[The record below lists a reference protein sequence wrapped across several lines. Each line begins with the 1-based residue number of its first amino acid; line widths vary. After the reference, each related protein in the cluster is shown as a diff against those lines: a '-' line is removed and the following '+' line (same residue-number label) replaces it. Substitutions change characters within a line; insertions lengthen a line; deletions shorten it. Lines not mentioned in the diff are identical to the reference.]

1 MSSFVVFLASDMY
14 SNTTSTVLDCLVLI
28 TCFIS
33 TIQCIRS
40 IMTSARFSKV
50 HVLINIYT
58 APTLISC
65 TLSLSLSLSLKHIH
79 THVQRVRRVFRKN
92 FNYKLK
98 LSEYLPLYNPWFIGA
113 VFSNILVA
121 IGTVL
126 YLITS
131 YQVRQYI

>member
-1 MSSFVVFLASDMY
+1 MCVSIVHLLILMSSFVVFLASDMY

-58 APTLISC
+58 TPTLFPV
-65 TLSLSLSLSLKHIH
+65 LSLSLSLKHIH
-79 THVQRVRRVFRKN
+79 THV
-92 FNYKLK
+92 
-98 LSEYLPLYNPWFIGA
+98 
-113 VFSNILVA
+113 
-121 IGTVL
+121 
-126 YLITS
+126 
-131 YQVRQYI
+131 